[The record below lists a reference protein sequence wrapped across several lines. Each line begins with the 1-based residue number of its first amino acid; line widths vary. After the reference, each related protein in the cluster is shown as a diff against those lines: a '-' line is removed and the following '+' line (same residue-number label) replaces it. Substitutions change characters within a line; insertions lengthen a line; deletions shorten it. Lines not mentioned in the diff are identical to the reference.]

1 MTKKLLSFLGIGLA
15 ILLLD
20 IWFDSSNSYNTIV
33 LHDDEINGLIKTW
46 MAQVGRLPTDQD
58 LKGIINQLVE
68 EEILYREA
76 LKLNLDKDDIIIKR
90 RLAQKIGFLK
100 QEEQNQP
107 PTESELKT
115 YFESKESNYYMEKRF
130 SFTHLYYSKDK
141 NGSERAAQAL
151 QVINQL
157 MPKEIKIRRGDT
169 LNGIARM
176 FDTSVEELAKLN
188 NIKDVD
194 KIYASNALK
203 IPQTDIPDS
212 DPFLV
217 GKNFI
222 NKTDKEIDR
231 DFGKGFSSN
240 FSQSTKGLWLGPFN
254 SIYGDHLIKISNIV
268 EAKKPDYK
276 EVKKTVLMDYWLD
289 TKQES
294 MKNYI
299 EDLKK
304 DYEIQIN
311 PKFNYQD

>member
-1 MTKKLLSFLGIGLA
+1 MTKKLLSFLCIGLA
-15 ILLLD
+15 ILLID
-20 IWFDSSNSYNTIV
+20 IWFDSTNNYNTIV
-33 LHDDEINGLIKTW
+33 LHDDEIDGLIKTW
-46 MAQVGRLPTDQD
+46 TAQVGRPPTDQD
-58 LKGIINQLVE
+58 LKGIINQLLE

-100 QEEQNQP
+100 QEEQNQL

-151 QVINQL
+151 QVINQ
-157 MPKEIKIRRGDT
+157 
-169 LNGIARM
+169 
-176 FDTSVEELAKLN
+176 
-188 NIKDVD
+188 
-194 KIYASNALK
+194 
-203 IPQTDIPDS
+203 QTDIPDS

-222 NKTDKEIDR
+222 NKTLKEIDR

-240 FSQSTKGLWLGPFN
+240 FFQGVKGSWLGPFN
-254 SIYGDHLIKISNIV
+254 SIYGTHLIKISNIV
-268 EAKKPDYK
+268 EAKKPNYK
-276 EVKKTVLMDYWLD
+276 EVKKAVLMDYFLD
-289 TKQES
+289 MKQQE

-299 EDLKK
+299 ESLKEE
-304 DYEIQIN
+304 YQVQIN
-311 PKFNYQD
+311 PKFKY